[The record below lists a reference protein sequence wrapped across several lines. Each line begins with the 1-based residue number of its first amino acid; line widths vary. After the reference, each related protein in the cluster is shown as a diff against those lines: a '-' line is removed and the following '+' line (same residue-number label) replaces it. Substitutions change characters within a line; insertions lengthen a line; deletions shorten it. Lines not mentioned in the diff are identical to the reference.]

1 MWRRYIGGRVSAGSL
16 GSSLPSP
23 GSRVTGVFVPR
34 LLWATDEKEN
44 VGRTVYCG
52 APAGSGA
59 HNRPPLCEG
68 FSLNDLSDA
77 FNSSR
82 DSKECWGRVAAWTVG
97 KKTARI
103 LISENT
109 QPALRAHLVSYWF
122 CHSVRYPPSP
132 RIFGVKRSFKIPET
146 LRKHFTVGYFT
157 YRSRCLRILFIK
169 ILSSSRKLPDVIV
182 FQRFQPDFSPH
193 EPVLDIKIL

>member
-23 GSRVTGVFVPR
+23 GSRVTGVFVSR

-82 DSKECWGRVAAWTVG
+82 DSKECWGRVATWTVG
-97 KKTARI
+97 KKTAFLYREI
-103 LISENT
+103 LSHNSERTWSAIDSVTPWDTLPLLEYSAWNVPSKYPKPWENT
-109 QPALRAHLVSYWF
+109 SQWDTSHIEHAVWGS
-122 CHSVRYPPSP
+122 CS
-132 RIFGVKRSFKIPET
+132 
-146 LRKHFTVGYFT
+146 
-157 YRSRCLRILFIK
+157 
-169 ILSSSRKLPDVIV
+169 
-182 FQRFQPDFSPH
+182 
-193 EPVLDIKIL
+193 

>member
-82 DSKECWGRVAAWTVG
+82 DSKECWGQVAAWTVG

-103 LISENT
+103 LISGNT

-122 CHSVRYPPSP
+122 CHSVGYPPSP

-146 LRKHFTVGYFT
+146 LRKHFTSVWERDTSHIEHAVWG
-157 YRSRCLRILFIK
+157 SCS
-169 ILSSSRKLPDVIV
+169 SSSR
-182 FQRFQPDFSPH
+182 
-193 EPVLDIKIL
+193 

>member
-1 MWRRYIGGRVSAGSL
+1 MWGRYIGGRVSAGSL

-52 APAGSGA
+52 APAGPGA
-59 HNRPPLCEG
+59 HNRPPLSEG
-68 FSLNDLSDA
+68 FSLNHLSDA

-82 DSKECWGRVAAWTVG
+82 DSKECWGQVAAWTVG
-97 KKTARI
+97 KKNRPHSYIGKYSASTPSTPGQLLI
-103 LISENT
+103 LSLRGISSLSSNIRRETFLQNT
-109 QPALRAHLVSYWF
+109 RNPEKTLHMCLRA
-122 CHSVRYPPSP
+122 
-132 RIFGVKRSFKIPET
+132 
-146 LRKHFTVGYFT
+146 GYFT
-157 YRSRCLRILFIK
+157 YRTRCLRILFIK

-182 FQRFQPDFSPH
+182 FQIP
-193 EPVLDIKIL
+193 